1 MNPENEVLTKKP
13 IPISVNLKK
22 PRNYMHPNPSENR
35 ATLFFLLSEFQ
46 NSYWNGLEYVNICF
60 FKEVASKK
68 KANLT
73 IFHAGVFDFICL

>member
-35 ATLFFLLSEFQ
+35 DTLFFFSLNSKIAIGMDLSM
-46 NSYWNGLEYVNICF
+46 
-60 FKEVASKK
+60 
-68 KANLT
+68 
-73 IFHAGVFDFICL
+73 